1 MNATTP
7 YINHFRPI
15 YEVRATLFWFIA
27 LAFLPFSGMP
37 YGWAFA
43 LVILV
48 PLLVRGSQVWK
59 ALRFRLAIS
68 TKWLT
73 TLPVPQLMAVQ
84 KKMREDSNSMYL
96 GTGFEWTQKH
106 CQIAHDILRMPT
118 TDIPGL
124 PKWLGKTRRGREIE
138 AAIERLFVPADSI
151 RDREPQGV
159 SWIHGME
166 PDKVRVPFHYKAMS
180 AHTAVGGTT
189 GSGKTRTYEV
199 ISTQVIHCGDVLI
212 VIDPKNDK
220 DWKAR
225 VERECARMGRK
236 FLYFSQAKPLESI
249 RLNPLEN
256 WSQPSEIPGRIA
268 QLMEEG
274 PFRDFAFLFIDRAVK
289 GELYIGDKPNLRS
302 ILKYAQAGVAK
313 LLERSLERFF
323 REKGLDNW
331 EELVATTITQIGGK
345 PGSTSRVDAMALL
358 YNERYAHDD
367 LGHEAID
374 GLIATH
380 THDRDHYTRVIA
392 SVMPLLQ
399 MLSTGET
406 GLLLAPKVEDFDDER
421 EIWDIDRIIKQKA
434 VLYMGFDSLSNS
446 IVQKAIA
453 SLVLADVAAVCGA
466 IYNFYKE
473 TPDVVLIIDEVA
485 EAINEQVIQILNK
498 GRGAGF
504 KAFVA
509 FQTRSDLEAKLGNA
523 AKMLQVLGNLNN
535 QVILRLED
543 SDTAQ
548 WFSDKVGETAIRNIQ
563 VSGGTSRGSEGH
575 IGEFNGTITRSLQLE
590 KAPLIPV
597 ALIQRL
603 PNLQYFLRISGG
615 AVYQGRIPILQG

>member
-1 MNATTP
+1 MNATTS
-7 YINHFRPI
+7 YINHFRPL
-15 YEVRATLFWFIA
+15 YEFRATIFWLVA
-27 LAFLPFSGMP
+27 LVVLPFTGMP
-37 YGWAFA
+37 YGWVFSLA
-43 LVILV
+43 V
-48 PLLVRGSQVWK
+48 LLPFLLRGRQVWK
-59 ALRFRLAIS
+59 ALRFRMAIS
-68 TKWLT
+68 TRWLT
-73 TLPVPQLMAVQ
+73 TLDVPRLLRIQ
-84 KKMREDSNSMYL
+84 KRMREESDSMYL
-96 GTGFEWTQKH
+96 GMGFEWTQKH

-124 PKWLGKTRRGREIE
+124 PKWLGKTRQGRQIE
-138 AAIERLFVPADSI
+138 QAIEKIFAPADGI
-151 RDREPQGV
+151 RDRMPQGA

-166 PDKVRVPFHYKAMS
+166 PDKRFVPFHYKAMGG
-180 AHTAVGGTT
+180 HTAVGGTT

-199 ISTQVIHCGDVLI
+199 LSTQVIHQGDVLI
-212 VIDPKNDK
+212 IIDPKNDK

-225 VERECARMGRK
+225 VERECARAGRK
-236 FLYFSQAKPLESI
+236 FLYFSQAKPSESI

-256 WSQPSEIPGRIA
+256 WSQPSEISGRIA

-274 PFRDFAFLFIDRAVK
+274 PFRDFAFLFIDRAVR
-289 GELYIGDKPNLRS
+289 GELYVGDKPNLRS
-302 ILKYAQAGVAK
+302 ILKYAQAGVAR

-323 REKGLDNW
+323 RDAGLVNW
-331 EELVATTITQIGGK
+331 EELVATTKTQIGGR
-345 PGSTSRVDAMALL
+345 PGSVSDVDAMVLL
-358 YNERYAHDD
+358 YNERYAHKNH
-367 LGHEAID
+367 GNEAID

-399 MLSTGET
+399 MLATGET
-406 GLLLAPKVEDFDDER
+406 GLMLAPKVEDFEDER
-421 EIWDIDRIIKQKA
+421 EIWDIDRIIRQKA

-466 IYNFYKE
+466 IYNFYKAN
-473 TPDVVLIIDEVA
+473 PNVVLVIDEVV

-504 KAFVA
+504 NAFVA

-535 QVILRLED
+535 QVVLRLED
-543 SDTAQ
+543 TDTAQ

-563 VSGGTSRGSEGH
+563 ISGSTSRGSEGH
-575 IGEFNGTITRSLQLE
+575 IGEFNGGITRSLQLE
-590 KAPLIPV
+590 KAPLIPT

-603 PNLQYFLRISGG
+603 PNLQYFMRISGG